1 MSLNKCCEIPSLVL
15 QPLQRPHYSVSRL
28 PSGRP
33 WRYTKGVVAD
43 VTPSFGLVGRGSK
56 LLVVGG
62 LELKIVK
69 RLDCSIDPVVE
80 TENLEDKFGGE
91 GWRSSRSRVWI
102 IRRCLV
108 RKKTMTPR
116 TNDSVPRNESTVII
130 AIKDPESC
138 DDDTASL
145 CAEGDDVGDDDACC
159 ELGFDCVLGAD
170 EVDVIVG
177 DGSGVTGVTDTIIV
191 DVGRPAGDVTV
202 AWLGALCEVVVTNE
216 GAGTTGDEERA
227 TTGGGREVI
236 TGGTGGRREVTMG
249 GSTVVIGVS
258 DDAGGITGGSPSVVA
273 EIRGLVTTGVTD
285 GRTTG
290 EAVGGD
296 MSDDADGVTGEGPAG
311 IDKDE
316 GQSLTTVVTDG
327 RTPGAKDKPV
337 TEIVSCDADR
347 VDGDGPSSTG
357 GEKDRAVTD
366 DAGGIAEDVH
376 AEMSDVAGPSV
387 PPEKDTPVPN
397 RDELE
402 DTTGVQDEVVLGLVQ
417 GVLMLE
423 CNIDS
428 DGLDVVAVAS
438 VLVNG
443 IADIVS
449 EAETIL
455 SSSPESLA
463 TLCKP
468 LSFLKA

>member
-1 MSLNKCCEIPSLVL
+1 M
-15 QPLQRPHYSVSRL
+15 
-28 PSGRP
+28 
-33 WRYTKGVVAD
+33 
-43 VTPSFGLVGRGSK
+43 GRGSK

-62 LELKIVK
+62 LELKSVK

-91 GWRSSRSRVWI
+91 GWRSSRSRVWM

-108 RKKTMTPR
+108 RKKTITPR
-116 TNDSVPRNESTVII
+116 TSDSVPRNESTVII
-130 AIKDPESC
+130 AIKEPESC

-170 EVDVIVG
+170 EVDVVVG

-191 DVGRPAGDVTV
+191 V
-202 AWLGALCEVVVTNE
+202 AWLAALCEVVVTNE

-273 EIRGLVTTGVTD
+273 EIRGGLVTTGVTD

-296 MSDDADGVTGEGPAG
+296 MSDDADGVTGEGAAG

-337 TEIVSCDADR
+337 TEIVSCDAER

-357 GEKDRAVTD
+357 GGKDGAVTD

-376 AEMSDVAGPSV
+376 AGMSDVAGPSV
-387 PPEKDTPVPN
+387 PPTKDTPVPN

-423 CNIDS
+423 CNVDS
-428 DGLDVVAVAS
+428 DGLDGVAVAS

-449 EAETIL
+449 KAETIL